1 MMDKNSADKNYDE
14 FLETTGAS
22 RARVEEIN
30 DFLMERGCK
39 REIKTAKSGFT
50 VSYLLQDSKKTLAT
64 FVCRKT
70 GIKLRIFPQ
79 RLNEY
84 MEFLDTLPAKMKK
97 EIIKSSVCKRLIDP
111 NDCNPKCVM
120 GYTFVMDKEYYQ
132 KCRYMAFMPTVT
144 EESTPFIKEF
154 LQNEF
159 MQ

>member
-1 MMDKNSADKNYDE
+1 MDKNTADKNYDE

-22 RARVEEIN
+22 RDRVEEIN
-30 DFLMERGCK
+30 DFLMDRSCK

-84 MEFLDTLPAKMKK
+84 MGFLDTLPAKMKK
-97 EIIKSSVCKRLIDP
+97 EIIKSSVCKRLINP

-132 KCRYMAFMPTVT
+132 KCRYMAFMQTVT
-144 EESTPFIKEF
+144 EESTHFIKEF
-154 LQNEF
+154 LQN
-159 MQ
+159 

>member
-1 MMDKNSADKNYDE
+1 MDKNTAHKSYDE

-22 RARVEEIN
+22 RDRVEEIN
-30 DFLMERGCK
+30 DFLMDRSCK

-84 MEFLDTLPAKMKK
+84 MGFLDTLPAKMKK
-97 EIIKSSVCKRLIDP
+97 EIIKSSVCKRLINP

>member
-1 MMDKNSADKNYDE
+1 MMDKNTADKNYDE

-22 RARVEEIN
+22 RDRVEEIN
-30 DFLMERGCK
+30 DFLMDRSCK

-84 MEFLDTLPAKMKK
+84 MGFLDTLPAKMKK
-97 EIIKSSVCKRLIDP
+97 EIIKSSVCKRLINL